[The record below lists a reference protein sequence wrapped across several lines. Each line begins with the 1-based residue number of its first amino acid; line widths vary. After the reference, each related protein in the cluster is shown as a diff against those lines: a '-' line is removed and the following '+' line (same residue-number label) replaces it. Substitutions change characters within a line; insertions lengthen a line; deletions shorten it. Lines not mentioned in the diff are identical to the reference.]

1 MGVGGRFEEISSNQ
15 VPRKER
21 TRGHCFI
28 DGGKDVTSPK
38 IKYFGNSNLLE
49 NYYIFS
55 KFEFGKKFPF
65 MAITN
70 FKFDNCN

>member
-1 MGVGGRFEEISSNQ
+1 LGVGGRFAEISSNH
-15 VPRKER
+15 VPRKE
-21 TRGHCFI
+21 GHCFI

-49 NYYIFS
+49 NYSIFS

-65 MAITN
+65 MEISN
-70 FKFDNCN
+70 FEFDKL